1 MRDTVTL
8 LQWVT
13 ALMPVLAVAV
23 LLVALRLPATRA
35 MPLALA
41 VTVVLTLAVWKVPLP
56 VVGASVVEG
65 LVIGGGVLFIVV
77 GAITLL
83 EVMRASG
90 GLDAIRAEFR
100 HVSADSRV
108 QTLLV
113 AWFFVSFI
121 EGAAGFGTPA
131 PVAAPILM
139 ALGFPP
145 LGAAVLALVGDSSA
159 VTFGAVGTPIIV
171 GIGDGLNLPPG
182 TPETEQTLLS
192 VALTAAGIDIVVGV
206 AIPVALMLLV
216 TLVFARERSPRAA
229 REVLPLAVASALA
242 YSLPA
247 FGWTWLLGVEFGGI
261 LGGLTGMVLLVLA
274 VRRGILVPR
283 RTWTVSAGYLP
294 ESPGPRSDA
303 SDPLDGRS
311 MPARLVWAPYLV
323 LLGLLLLTR
332 MVGPVQ
338 QALQSVT
345 FEVSD
350 VLGTGIGASFQP
362 LYSPGAAFLV
372 AAGVTVLIQG
382 VDRGELR
389 AALSRTGTA
398 VLGTG
403 IALAAAVPLV
413 RVFLN
418 SGENGAGLLSMPL
431 ELAAAGADALGP
443 AWPLAAPVVGALGS
457 FVSGSATFSH
467 LMFAQLQSDVATSI
481 GADPTVVLAQQVGGA
496 NGGNLVAAVNVVA
509 VAGVTRQLGREG
521 DIIVRTALP
530 MAVYLLGFALVG
542 TLLLALS

>member
-1 MRDTVTL
+1 
-8 LQWVT
+8 
-13 ALMPVLAVAV
+13 
-23 LLVALRLPATRA
+23 
-35 MPLALA
+35 
-41 VTVVLTLAVWKVPLP
+41 
-56 VVGASVVEG
+56 
-65 LVIGGGVLFIVV
+65 
-77 GAITLL
+77 
-83 EVMRASG
+83 
-90 GLDAIRAEFR
+90 
-100 HVSADSRV
+100 
-108 QTLLV
+108 
-113 AWFFVSFI
+113 
-121 EGAAGFGTPA
+121 
-131 PVAAPILM
+131 
-139 ALGFPP
+139 
-145 LGAAVLALVGDSSA
+145 
-159 VTFGAVGTPIIV
+159 
-171 GIGDGLNLPPG
+171 
-182 TPETEQTLLS
+182 
-192 VALTAAGIDIVVGV
+192 
-206 AIPVALMLLV
+206 
-216 TLVFARERSPRAA
+216 
-229 REVLPLAVASALA
+229 
-242 YSLPA
+242 
-247 FGWTWLLGVEFGGI
+247 
-261 LGGLTGMVLLVLA
+261 
-274 VRRGILVPR
+274 
-283 RTWTVSAGYLP
+283 
-294 ESPGPRSDA
+294 
-303 SDPLDGRS
+303 
-311 MPARLVWAPYLV
+311 
-323 LLGLLLLTR
+323 
-332 MVGPVQ
+332 VQ

-542 TLLLALS
+542 TLLLAVAT

>member
-1 MRDTVTL
+1 VTL

-41 VTVVLTLAVWKVPLP
+41 VTVALTLAVWQVPLP
-56 VVGASVVEG
+56 VVAASVVEG

-100 HVSADSRV
+100 RVSADSRV

-171 GIGDGLNLPPG
+171 GIGDGLSLPPG
-182 TPETEQTLLS
+182 TPETQQTLLS
-192 VALTAAGIDIVVGV
+192 VALTAAGIDIVVGIT
-206 AIPVALMLLV
+206 IPVALMLLV

-261 LGGLTGMVLLVLA
+261 LGGLSGMVLLVLA

-294 ESPGPRSDA
+294 ESQTPGRAP
-303 SDPLDGRS
+303 SDPADERT
-311 MPARLVWAPYLV
+311 MPARLVWGPYLV

-332 MVGPVQ
+332 MVAPVQ
-338 QALQSVT
+338 
-345 FEVSD
+345 
-350 VLGTGIGASFQP
+350 
-362 LYSPGAAFLV
+362 
-372 AAGVTVLIQG
+372 
-382 VDRGELR
+382 
-389 AALSRTGTA
+389 
-398 VLGTG
+398 
-403 IALAAAVPLV
+403 
-413 RVFLN
+413 
-418 SGENGAGLLSMPL
+418 
-431 ELAAAGADALGP
+431 
-443 AWPLAAPVVGALGS
+443 
-457 FVSGSATFSH
+457 
-467 LMFAQLQSDVATSI
+467 
-481 GADPTVVLAQQVGGA
+481 
-496 NGGNLVAAVNVVA
+496 
-509 VAGVTRQLGREG
+509 
-521 DIIVRTALP
+521 
-530 MAVYLLGFALVG
+530 
-542 TLLLALS
+542 